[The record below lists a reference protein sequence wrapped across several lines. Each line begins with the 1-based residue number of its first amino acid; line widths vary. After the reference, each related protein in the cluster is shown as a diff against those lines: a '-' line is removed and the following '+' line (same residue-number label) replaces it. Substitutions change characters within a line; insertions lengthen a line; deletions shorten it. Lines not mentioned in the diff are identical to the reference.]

1 MTFIINILCK
11 VLCTKEIRRLFKKVF
26 KVAPIIHQAK
36 GGSFS
41 EVLRCFDQSFSGY
54 IICTQLDHFLQL
66 LQASRFGIK
75 NWLFSY
81 SPEEKIL
88 EQLKKVVELCA
99 KNVTRKTLIKA
110 AQNFRKRATF
120 CLANEGGHFKHLWN
134 SRPITLVNK
143 TLHNMLMI
151 NVIKRTYI

>member
-1 MTFIINILCK
+1 MIFIINILCK
-11 VLCTKEIRRLFKKVF
+11 VLCTKEIRQLFKKVIE
-26 KVAPIIHQAK
+26 VAPLICQAK

-41 EVLRCFDQSFSGY
+41 EVLRYFNRSFSDN
-54 IICTQLDHFLQL
+54 ILCTQLDHFLQL

-99 KNVTRKTLIKA
+99 KNVTRETLIKA
-110 AQNFRKRATF
+110 AQNFRERATS
-120 CLANEGGHFKHLWN
+120 CLANEGGHFEHLRN
-134 SRPITLVNK
+134 S
-143 TLHNMLMI
+143 
-151 NVIKRTYI
+151 

>member
-41 EVLRCFDQSFSGY
+41 EVLRCFDQSFSGN

-75 NWLFSY
+75 N
-81 SPEEKIL
+81 
-88 EQLKKVVELCA
+88 
-99 KNVTRKTLIKA
+99 
-110 AQNFRKRATF
+110 
-120 CLANEGGHFKHLWN
+120 
-134 SRPITLVNK
+134 
-143 TLHNMLMI
+143 
-151 NVIKRTYI
+151 

>member
-26 KVAPIIHQAK
+26 IVAPIIHQAK

-41 EVLRCFDQSFSGY
+41 EVLHCFDQSFSGN
-54 IICTQLDHFLQL
+54 INCTQLDHFLQL
-66 LQASRFGIK
+66 LQASRFGIE

-99 KNVTRKTLIKA
+99 KNVTRETLIKA
-110 AQNFRKRATF
+110 VNFRKKATF
-120 CLANEGGHFKHLWN
+120 CLANKGGHFVFCYCASPKMPEILVFHW
-134 SRPITLVNK
+134 RTLQ
-143 TLHNMLMI
+143 
-151 NVIKRTYI
+151 